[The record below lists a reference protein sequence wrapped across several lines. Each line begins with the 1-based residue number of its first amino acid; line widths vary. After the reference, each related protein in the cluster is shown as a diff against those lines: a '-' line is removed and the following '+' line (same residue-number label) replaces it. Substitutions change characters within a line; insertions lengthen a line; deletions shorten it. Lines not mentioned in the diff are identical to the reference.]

1 MYSYIVCMHTKLYS
15 VYDCILPAPLFIIE
29 PGGPAEVPLRP
40 PVPGVPGP
48 VAPGTDPG
56 APPN

>member
-1 MYSYIVCMHTKLYS
+1 MYIIV
-15 VYDCILPAPLFIIE
+15 LPAPLFIIE
-29 PGGPAEVPLRP
+29 PGGPAEVPLGP